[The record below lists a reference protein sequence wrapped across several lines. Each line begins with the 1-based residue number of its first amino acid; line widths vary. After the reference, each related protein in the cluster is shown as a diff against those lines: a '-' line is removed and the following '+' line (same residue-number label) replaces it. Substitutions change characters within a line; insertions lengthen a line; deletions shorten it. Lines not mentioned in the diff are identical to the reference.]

1 VNRRAL
7 LTGVAL
13 ALAGCN
19 TPDADGDGDTPQQT
33 DAPTDEPTATA
44 TDGGD
49 VTPHP
54 EDPMLI
60 RVSNGTDRERTVTL
74 TLTRG
79 DDTVLEETVTLA
91 PGGRTTVDPDITEQG
106 DYELRA
112 ETADGATGRM
122 PFDVGGYEL
131 RSGSNLIVS
140 VGDETL
146 RILIEE

>member
-1 VNRRAL
+1 MNRRAL

-13 ALAGCN
+13 ALAGCT
-19 TPDADGDGDTPQQT
+19 TPDADDGDTPQQT
-33 DAPTDEPTATA
+33 DTPTDEPTDTA

-49 VTPHP
+49 VTPNP

-60 RVSNGTDRERTVTL
+60 RVDNSTDRERTVTL

-79 DDTVLEETVTLA
+79 DETVLTETVTLA

-131 RSGSNLIVS
+131 RSGSNLDVD